1 MEELKQQLT
10 QVINSCELPAECVYY
25 IVKDI
30 YRDIDFEYQRLLKAK
45 REEAARQAALSEA
58 EENKQEEE

>member
-1 MEELKQQLT
+1 MEELKQQLA
-10 QVINSCELPAECVYY
+10 QIINDCGLPAECIYY

-30 YRDIDFEYQRLLKAK
+30 YRDIDMEYQRLLKAK
-45 REEAARQAALSEA
+45 REEAAKQAALSKA

>member
-1 MEELKQQLT
+1 MEELKQQLA
-10 QVINSCELPAECVYY
+10 QIINDCGLPAECIYY

-30 YRDIDFEYQRLLKAK
+30 YRDIDMEYQRLLKAK
-45 REEAARQAALSEA
+45 RDAACIAASSEA

>member
-1 MEELKQQLT
+1 MEELKQQLI
-10 QVINSCELPAECVYY
+10 QVINDCGLPAECVYY

-30 YRDIDFEYQRLLKAK
+30 YRDIDIEYQRLLKAK
-45 REEAARQAALSEA
+45 REEAARQVAPSEA

>member
-1 MEELKQQLT
+1 MEELKQQLI
-10 QVINSCELPAECVYY
+10 QVINSCGLPAECVYY
-25 IVKDI
+25 IVKDT
-30 YRDIDFEYQRLLKAK
+30 YRDIDIEYQRLLKAK

>member
-1 MEELKQQLT
+1 MEELKQQLI
-10 QVINSCELPAECVYY
+10 QVIGNCKLPAECVYY

-30 YRDIDFEYQRLLKAK
+30 YRDIDIEYQRLLKAQ
-45 REEAARQAALSEA
+45 REEAARQAAPSEA